1 MIDLFPFH
9 VCLVF
14 FVTSVD
20 GLPGPVSEHRLSP
33 SLRSF
38 AKKRS
43 SVFFGCLEAFR
54 LWSAVPM
61 ESSFSSWP
69 SSLCFSLV
77 VCVSVGLLFWTSA
90 LVFEELCSSSLFG
103 FSRRR

>member
-1 MIDLFPFH
+1 MIDLFAFH
-9 VCLVF
+9 VCLVS

-20 GLPGPVSEHRLSP
+20 SLPGPVTEHRLSP

-38 AKKRS
+38 AEKRS
-43 SVFFGCLEAFR
+43 SVFFDCLEAFL
-54 LWSAVPM
+54 LWSAAPL

-77 VCVSVGLLFWTSA
+77 DCVSVGLLF
-90 LVFEELCSSSLFG
+90 
-103 FSRRR
+103 